1 MTTTDPLLALGL
13 MSGTSL
19 DGIDAAIV
27 RTDGVKLIACG
38 AALTVPYDRDLRD
51 RLRGLLGRPPAA
63 ASAET
68 EAVTRDMTRAHAGA
82 VARLLEESGTAR
94 DAVDVIGFHGH
105 TIVHRP
111 REGITLQIGDG
122 AFLAELTGINVVDDF
137 RSRDVTSGG
146 EGAPLAPLFHAA
158 LVRSSKLAL
167 PVAVLNIGGVA
178 NVTWVGV
185 DGSYAEVPQ
194 PDIVAFDTGPGNA
207 LIDDWVRAKMGRSFD
222 REGAL
227 AAAGRV
233 NREALRRLRHHPFL
247 ERPPP
252 KSLDRDDFDL
262 APLDGLSPEDGAAT
276 ATAFTAE
283 AVAIGARSFP
293 APPRRWLVTGGGR
306 HNLTLM
312 AALKDALGAEV
323 GAVEEVGWDG
333 DALEAQ
339 AFAYLAVRSLKGFP
353 LTLPATTGVSQPMTG
368 GRLHR
373 ADKMS

>member
-1 MTTTDPLLALGL
+1 
-13 MSGTSL
+13 
-19 DGIDAAIV
+19 
-27 RTDGVKLIACG
+27 
-38 AALTVPYDRDLRD
+38 
-51 RLRGLLGRPPAA
+51 
-63 ASAET
+63 
-68 EAVTRDMTRAHAGA
+68 MTRAHAGA

-306 HNLTLM
+306 RNLTLM